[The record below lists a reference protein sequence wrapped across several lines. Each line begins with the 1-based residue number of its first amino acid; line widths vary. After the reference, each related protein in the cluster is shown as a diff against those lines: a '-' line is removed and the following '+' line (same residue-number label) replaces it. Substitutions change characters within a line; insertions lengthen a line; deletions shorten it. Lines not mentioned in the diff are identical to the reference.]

1 MSFSLV
7 IRSTTGMDSGDDGN
21 KDGGVL
27 RRVPEKIGERYSQ
40 KKTAV
45 VRLAMVGLQSL
56 ASSLSNPSARQ
67 NSSGMV
73 RRKPRSVL
81 MVAPMRGGIGSDDG
95 SE

>member
-1 MSFSLV
+1 
-7 IRSTTGMDSGDDGN
+7 MDLEDGGD
-21 KDGGVL
+21 KDGGFL
-27 RRVPEKIGERYSQ
+27 GEVPEKIGERYSQ